1 MPRLRVIRKHRH
13 HLNHPKSKGAG
24 AWTHE
29 GRDTDTGGR
38 GGRPSAYIYMY
49 MYMYIYICICI
60 CIYIYMYVYIYIHIY
75 MYIYIHI
82 YIRSVFFISSPYLGQ
97 WTQLTCVLQG
107 VETINQRTRFKF
119 RPFLFGASS
128 FCMRTCRTW
137 RGTWKTVLFPLQVGG
152 NAILH
157 GRLSIF
163 QQDGTWM

>member
-1 MPRLRVIRKHRH
+1 MPRNAGHPKAIRKS
-13 HLNHPKSKGAG
+13 PETSKARSGCVNARRQG
-24 AWTHE
+24 YWYWGQGWKTF
-29 GRDTDTGGR
+29 
-38 GGRPSAYIYMY
+38 SISIYIYIH
-49 MYMYIYICICI
+49 MYMYIYI
-60 CIYIYMYVYIYIHIY
+60 YIYID
-75 MYIYIHI
+75 
-82 YIRSVFFISSPYLGQ
+82 IRSVFFISSPYLGQ

-107 VETINQRTRFKF
+107 LETINQQTVTRFKF

>member
-1 MPRLRVIRKHRH
+1 MAPCHGCGSSESIAITWTIQSPKERVRERTKAGI
-13 HLNHPKSKGAG
+13 LILGAG
-24 AWTHE
+24 VEDLQHIYIWYM
-29 GRDTDTGGR
+29 
-38 GGRPSAYIYMY
+38 YIYMY
-49 MYMYIYICICI
+49 MYMYIYI
-60 CIYIYMYVYIYIHIY
+60 YVCIYIHIY